1 MFKFA
6 KSMKDIKYFIN
17 IETEFCNTP
26 EPKMYYNQELGE
38 FTIPNEPLGFLRKQS
53 FTLCAKPGFDD
64 SHRYN
69 THFKQYGLTD
79 VEILILRCFYGNISG
94 AFRDDYY
101 NGKIPAIAQEMQHV
115 LDSLILKAPIYQGRI
130 LYRNLTSHDPVDFQ
144 PGDIY
149 MPSHSLTTSIEDF
162 KRNRDSYVITTLGAE
177 KTHAHCLYHIYNKN
191 NELQVNFVKGTQFQ
205 IIKTGEK
212 ENGNKVIYM
221 KELECIFKECKIN

>member
-6 KSMKDIKYFIN
+6 KAMKDIQYFIN

-115 LDSLILKAPIYQGRI
+115 LDSLILFTKEG
-130 LYRNLTSHDPVDFQ
+130 F
-144 PGDIY
+144 
-149 MPSHSLTTSIEDF
+149 SIEILLLTILLIF
-162 KRNRDSYVITTLGAE
+162 NRVIFI
-177 KTHAHCLYHIYNKN
+177 CL
-191 NELQVNFVKGTQFQ
+191 
-205 IIKTGEK
+205 
-212 ENGNKVIYM
+212 VIA
-221 KELECIFKECKIN
+221 LPPV

>member
-1 MFKFA
+1 
-6 KSMKDIKYFIN
+6 MKDIQYFIN

-115 LDSLILKAPIYQGRI
+115 LDSLILKAAQ
-130 LYRNLTSHDPVDFQ
+130 L
-144 PGDIY
+144 
-149 MPSHSLTTSIEDF
+149 
-162 KRNRDSYVITTLGAE
+162 
-177 KTHAHCLYHIYNKN
+177 
-191 NELQVNFVKGTQFQ
+191 
-205 IIKTGEK
+205 
-212 ENGNKVIYM
+212 
-221 KELECIFKECKIN
+221 